1 MSAFQNQQPLNPVS
15 PMISQHIAEG
25 DKAAAREK
33 DRNESARQANM
44 QDATTRQMT
53 REQIMAR
60 QQGFADK
67 QASDERMQR
76 NAQEFSAIQSSQ
88 DREFQESLAKRNLIL
103 EQKKQ
108 EANLAAA
115 KATGEERERYETE
128 ADRLQRELIDNGV
141 ADARAR
147 MGLKRGENDIT
158 DKAGQMA
165 ESIDNRAD
173 NLAEIVEQSIE
184 DATILPGELDIAL
197 QQAFRNQMGDL
208 SEQSQNH
215 IINMIARNGGPPV
228 GDDFSEVMASFTIN
242 GSLFLDR
249 GLNAIL
255 DGLGIPY
262 QSVPE
267 SVRADLAGVG
277 GPGSLGVGFAE
288 EILGNRIADGFMDL
302 TSAPSNPGTEQNTT
316 DGTRRANFRGLVTQ
330 VLTGDFDELDLRGEL
345 NRLSI
350 DHETFG
356 TYMFHQGKTLSSA
369 AYEARSGIEQGENF
383 ETESKIPQVLIDGA
397 RRLNVV
403 GAKFRGMTPEDM
415 RYMRDRL
422 TDPDQL
428 FTLATSRAV
437 GGEDG
442 AFFRRDDSDQYANE
456 FASDL
461 AKIVEDTRQME
472 FGELDRLER
481 DAELERQIE
490 EIERRGERK
499 ANQAGLEAGQI
510 DFLDPR
516 LFER

>member
-1 MSAFQNQQPLNPVS
+1 MSAFQNQQPINPVS

-33 DRNESARQANM
+33 DRNEGARQANM

-76 NAQEFSAIQSSQ
+76 NDQEFSAIQSSQ

-108 EANLAAA
+108 DANLSAAR
-115 KATGEERERYETE
+115 ATGAERERYEVD
-128 ADRLQRELIDNGV
+128 ADKIQRELIDNGV

-147 MGLKRGENDIT
+147 MKLKRGENDIT
-158 DKAGQMA
+158 DTAGQMA
-165 ESIDNRAD
+165 ESIDDRAG
-173 NLAEIVEQSIE
+173 NLAEIVEQSIQ

-197 QQAFRNQMGDL
+197 QQAFRKQTKL
-208 SEQSQNH
+208 LTEQTQEY
-215 IINMIARNGGPPV
+215 IIDVMARNGGPPV
-228 GDDFSEVMASFTIN
+228 GDDFGEVMASITFN

-277 GPGSLGVGFAE
+277 GAGSPNVGLAE
-288 EILGNRIADGFMDL
+288 QILGDRIADGFMDL

-330 VLTGDFDELDLRGEL
+330 VLTGDFDELKLRADLREVG
-345 NRLSI
+345 I
-350 DHETFG
+350 DPETFG
-356 TYMFHQGKTLSSA
+356 TYMFHQGKTLSSS

-437 GGEDG
+437 SGEDG
-442 AFFRRDDSDQYANE
+442 AFFRRDNSDQYANE

-461 AKIVEDTRQME
+461 LDVIEGTREME
-472 FGELDRLER
+472 FGELDRVER

-490 EIERRGERK
+490 EIKRRGERN
-499 ANQAGLEAGQI
+499 ASQAGLEAGQI

-516 LFER
+516 LFD